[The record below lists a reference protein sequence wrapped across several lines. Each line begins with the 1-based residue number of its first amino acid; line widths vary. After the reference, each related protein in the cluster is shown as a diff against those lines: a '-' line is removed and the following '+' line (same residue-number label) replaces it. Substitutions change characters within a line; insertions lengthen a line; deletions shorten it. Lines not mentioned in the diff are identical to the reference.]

1 MSGINRTGS
10 KKAASPIIAQPA
22 VKNGA
27 KAVEPP
33 KVNDDRLRLS
43 GEAQNIEEL
52 FQSLSA
58 IDEIDQKKVESIR
71 QAIKKGEMPVDY
83 QMLANKILELSDDFD
98 DHRKE

>member
-1 MSGINRTGS
+1 MPGINRTGS
-10 KKAASPIIAQPA
+10 KKAASPIAGQRA
-22 VKNGA
+22 VKNDV
-27 KAVEPP
+27 KAAAPP

-52 FQSLSA
+52 FQSLSD
-58 IDEIDQKKVESIR
+58 IDEIDRKKVESIR
-71 QAIKKGEMPVDY
+71 LAIKKGEMPVDY

>member
-1 MSGINRTGS
+1 MPGINRTGP
-10 KKAASPIIAQPA
+10 KKAASPIASQRA
-22 VKNGA
+22 VKNDA

-33 KVNDDRLRLS
+33 KVNNDRLQLS

-58 IDEIDQKKVESIR
+58 IDEIDSKKVESIR
-71 QAIKKGEMPVDY
+71 RAIKKGEMPVDY
-83 QMLANKILELSDDFD
+83 QVLANKILELSDDFD